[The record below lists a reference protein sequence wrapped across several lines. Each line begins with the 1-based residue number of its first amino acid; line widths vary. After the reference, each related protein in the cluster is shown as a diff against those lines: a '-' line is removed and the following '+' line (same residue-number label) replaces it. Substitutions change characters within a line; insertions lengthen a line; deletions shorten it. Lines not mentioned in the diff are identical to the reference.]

1 MTAGIPGE
9 RLGAEDP
16 REVAGYR
23 LLARIGE
30 GGMGTV
36 YLSRT
41 RGGQPV
47 ALKVIRREYGGDPGF
62 RRRFEQEVRAARRV
76 QGYHVVPVVDHD
88 TGGEQPWLASVF
100 IPGLPL
106 HEALAAHGPL
116 PPASVLQLVGGTA
129 KALTAIHSAGIVHR
143 DLKPSNIL
151 LSREGPY
158 VIDFGIARAPDATQL
173 TLSGGVVGTPQF
185 MSPEQ
190 ALGEPVG
197 PATDVFSLG
206 LIAAVAATGRHP
218 YGDGGALALAAR
230 IANTAQQPPRLDGH
244 DDRLRPLLERCL
256 ATAPDRRIGTEELAA
271 LCERAVGRSLRDFT
285 GWLPEP
291 LTADLTARERALLTA
306 PAEPTAADTA
316 ATASNAAGSGG
327 LGPSP
332 AAPTATPTTA
342 TTPDPA
348 DSSRVGPSPAAPTA
362 TPTTATTPNAA
373 DSGRV
378 GPSSAAPHGPTFAG
392 APTMAPPPPAYAPP
406 ATAPARRTPT
416 VGVLVGAA
424 VAVVLAVV
432 ATWTLTRPD
441 GTSGEVRSGGKEP
454 SGHGSSAPADPSPAT
469 GDDAGYAVVFKDRPL
484 ALRSPSGANI
494 VTVDL
499 DVPQV
504 VQDTP
509 GREIKLSEISGG
521 RWEFY
526 TPMGRSTGTTP
537 AECLAGARS
546 DVLPQEIEAADLRT
560 TIPVGTRLCTVT
572 TDDRLALLKVT
583 RITAA
588 TDGNLPDYTAEL
600 TLWQKR

>member
-1 MTAGIPGE
+1 
-9 RLGAEDP
+9 
-16 REVAGYR
+16 
-23 LLARIGE
+23 
-30 GGMGTV
+30 MGTV

-106 HEALAAHGPL
+106 HEALAAYGPL
-116 PPASVLQLVGGTA
+116 PPAGVLQLVGGTA

-230 IANTAQQPPRLDGH
+230 IANTAQQPPRLEGH

-271 LCERAVGRSLRDFT
+271 LCERAVGRSLRDFS

-291 LTADLTARERALLTA
+291 LTADLIARERALLTA
-306 PAEPTAADTA
+306 PAEPTAAGTA
-316 ATASNAAGSGG
+316 ATASNAAGSDG
-327 LGPSP
+327 
-332 AAPTATPTTA
+332 
-342 TTPDPA
+342 
-348 DSSRVGPSPAAPTA
+348 VGPSPAAPTA
-362 TPTTATTPNAA
+362 TPTAATTPNPADSGRIDPSPTAPTATPTAPTTPNPA

-441 GTSGEVRSGGKEP
+441 GTSGEARSGGKEP

-494 VTVDL
+494 VRVDL

-509 GREIKLSEISGG
+509 GREIMLSEISGG

>member
-1 MTAGIPGE
+1 MTAGVPGE

-106 HEALAAHGPL
+106 HEALAAYGPL
-116 PPASVLQLVGGTA
+116 PPAGVLQLVGGTA

-271 LCERAVGRSLRDFT
+271 LCERAVGRSLRDFS

-291 LTADLTARERALLTA
+291 LTADLIARERALLAA
-306 PAEPTAADTA
+306 PAEPTAAGTA
-316 ATASNAAGSGG
+316 ATASNAAGSDG
-327 LGPSP
+327 
-332 AAPTATPTTA
+332 
-342 TTPDPA
+342 
-348 DSSRVGPSPAAPTA
+348 VGPSPAAPTA
-362 TPTTATTPNAA
+362 TPTAATTPDPADSGRIAPSPTAPTTPNPA

-441 GTSGEVRSGGKEP
+441 GTSGEARSGGKEP

-494 VTVDL
+494 VRVDL

-509 GREIKLSEISGG
+509 GREIMLSEISGG

>member
-1 MTAGIPGE
+1 MVGMTAGIPGE

-342 TTPDPA
+342 TTP
-348 DSSRVGPSPAAPTA
+348 
-362 TPTTATTPNAA
+362 NAA

>member
-342 TTPDPA
+342 TTP
-348 DSSRVGPSPAAPTA
+348 
-362 TPTTATTPNAA
+362 NAA

>member
-1 MTAGIPGE
+1 MTAGVPGE

-106 HEALAAHGPL
+106 HEALAAYGPL
-116 PPASVLQLVGGTA
+116 PPAGVLQLVGGTA

-271 LCERAVGRSLRDFT
+271 LCERAVGRSLRDFS

-291 LTADLTARERALLTA
+291 LTADLIARERALLAA
-306 PAEPTAADTA
+306 PAEPTAAGTA
-316 ATASNAAGSGG
+316 ATASNAAGSDG
-327 LGPSP
+327 
-332 AAPTATPTTA
+332 
-342 TTPDPA
+342 
-348 DSSRVGPSPAAPTA
+348 VGPSPAAPTA
-362 TPTTATTPNAA
+362 TPTAPTTPNPADSGRIDPSPTAPTATPTAPTTPNPA

-392 APTMAPPPPAYAPP
+392 APTMAPPAYAPP

-441 GTSGEVRSGGKEP
+441 GTSGEARSGGTEP

-494 VTVDL
+494 VRVDL

-509 GREIKLSEISGG
+509 GREIMLSEISGG